1 MNSLQTAAFH
11 GLLLAPQWRAGAKMD
26 HKPSVI
32 PVSSS
37 ISITKSLSE
46 IVFLVFYH
54 AACHRY
60 QVPLGS
66 FWGKAAHLAV
76 WLPAGQEVWI
86 RPGGGAA
93 PIFRDHP
100 RQAYPT
106 ALLAR
111 WSSRLTGSLTI
122 TYHSDLGYS
131 PSNGKLLF
139 FGREFQSLIKPS
151 RLGEHSNLRPAEEK
165 KIQPSSPAA

>member
-66 FWGKAAHLAV
+66 FWERLHIWQYGFPLGKRCEFV
-76 WLPAGQEVWI
+76 QVEE
-86 RPGGGAA
+86 
-93 PIFRDHP
+93 
-100 RQAYPT
+100 
-106 ALLAR
+106 LL
-111 WSSRLTGSLTI
+111 LYLEI
-122 TYHSDLGYS
+122 IL
-131 PSNGKLLF
+131 GKLIPQLCLQDEVRVSQ
-139 FGREFQSLIKPS
+139 GL
-151 RLGEHSNLRPAEEK
+151 
-165 KIQPSSPAA
+165 

>member
-1 MNSLQTAAFH
+1 MPPLPGTTWK
-11 GLLLAPQWRAGAKMD
+11 LL
-26 HKPSVI
+26 
-32 PVSSS
+32 
-37 ISITKSLSE
+37 
-46 IVFLVFYH
+46 
-54 AACHRY
+54 
-60 QVPLGS
+60 
-66 FWGKAAHLAV
+66 GKAAHLAV

-151 RLGEHSNLRPAEEK
+151 RLGVAIPICVQPRKKNPAQLTSCLAHVRQSANGKDQKSVFSNVSARGRGSAQWP
-165 KIQPSSPAA
+165 